1 MAPLPPAPETAASP
15 ATITASVSLDPALAM
30 RYPDGASVFVI
41 ARRPGGPPMPVAVEK
56 LQPTGFP
63 LTVTLTDAD
72 SLMPTARLS
81 DLPQVELLAR
91 VSASGDATPQAGD
104 FESAPV
110 VVENGA
116 EVSAA
121 LMIDRVVE

>member
-1 MAPLPPAPETAASP
+1 RSASP
-15 ATITASVSLDPALAM
+15 DTVRAPLDPALAM
-30 RYPDGASVFVI
+30 PTRVGADVFAI
-41 ARRPGGPPMPVAVEK
+41 ARRPGGSPMTVAVEK

-72 SLMPTARLS
+72 SRMPTARLS

-91 VSASGDATPQAGD
+91 VSASGDATPRAGD